1 MGLFLK
7 GGWHDRHGRARGSG
21 YLRHAHGGPSLGQS
35 AGFGWDD
42 MTDAQRGDHHTLA
55 RAAIVHGEGYGR
67 VKRVAT

>member
-1 MGLFLK
+1 MT
-7 GGWHDRHGRARGSG
+7 DMVERVARAIFATRMAG
-21 YLRHAHGGPSLGQS
+21 HPWDKVP
-35 AGFGWDD
+35 GFGWDD